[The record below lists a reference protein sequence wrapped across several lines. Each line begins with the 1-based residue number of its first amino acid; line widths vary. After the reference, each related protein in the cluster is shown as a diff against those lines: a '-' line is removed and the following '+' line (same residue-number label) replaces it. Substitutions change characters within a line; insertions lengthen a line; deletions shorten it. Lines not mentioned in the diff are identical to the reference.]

1 MARRRRKG
9 KSGRGLSRLLSAFL
23 ALPALY
29 LAAALIG
36 SLVPVNKGWKEPE
49 QGIAVYI
56 ADNGIHADLVMPVK
70 AQGLDWSAII
80 PPGDMAFA
88 DPSDRWIA
96 FGSGEERVYLN
107 TPTWSDITPRTI
119 FSALAGGRRVM
130 HVEYVASPNY
140 AVREIRLRPDEYRRL
155 WAAVRA
161 DFALDSSGRPRR
173 LGHPGYG
180 CCDAFYRAQGKESA
194 FKTCNSSLARWLR
207 LAGVETSLWPPFV
220 DGLTWR
226 YRRTDAAKLVALLPP
241 VPVSE
246 PARFLRER
254 SG

>member
-9 KSGRGLSRLLSAFL
+9 KSGKWFARLLTAFL

-29 LAAALIG
+29 FAAALIG
-36 SLVPVNKGWKEPE
+36 SLVPVNEGWREPE
-49 QGIAVYI
+49 KGIDIYI
-56 ADNGIHADLVMPVK
+56 ADNGIHADLVMPMM
-70 AQGLDWSAII
+70 AEGLDWSAVI
-80 PPGDMAFA
+80 PPGDMALA

-107 TPTWSDITPRTI
+107 TPTWWDITPRTI
-119 FSALAGGRRVM
+119 LAALAGGRRVM
-130 HVEYVASPNY
+130 HVEYLASPNY

-161 DFALDSSGRPRR
+161 DFVLDPSGRPER
-173 LGHPGYG
+173 LTHPGYG

-207 LAGVETSLWPPFV
+207 LAGIETSLWPPFV
-220 DGLTWR
+220 NGLTWR
-226 YRRTDAAKLVALLPP
+226 YRRN
-241 VPVSE
+241 S
-246 PARFLRER
+246 
-254 SG
+254 